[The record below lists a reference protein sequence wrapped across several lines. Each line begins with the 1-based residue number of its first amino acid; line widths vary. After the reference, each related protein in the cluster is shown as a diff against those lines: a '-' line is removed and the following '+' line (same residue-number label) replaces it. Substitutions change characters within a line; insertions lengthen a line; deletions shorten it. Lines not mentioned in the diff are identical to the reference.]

1 MTIRKFGGGIADRIF
16 ILLVA
21 FCLISI
27 RLGLNLNER
36 YLSLIIGLLVILATI
51 FLVSLITANP
61 VPGLQDATHSVA
73 TDLSRLTQ
81 AATGLAKGNLS
92 QTVQIRTLPLE
103 IKTKDELGNLARGFS
118 QMMARLKETKLRS

>member
-1 MTIRKFGGGIADRIF
+1 MGGGIADRIF

-27 RLGLNLNER
+27 RLSLNLNER
-36 YLSLIIGLLVILATI
+36 YLSLIIGLPVILATI

-61 VPGLQDATHSVA
+61 VRGLQDATHSVA

-92 QTVQIRTLPLE
+92 QTVQIQMLPLE